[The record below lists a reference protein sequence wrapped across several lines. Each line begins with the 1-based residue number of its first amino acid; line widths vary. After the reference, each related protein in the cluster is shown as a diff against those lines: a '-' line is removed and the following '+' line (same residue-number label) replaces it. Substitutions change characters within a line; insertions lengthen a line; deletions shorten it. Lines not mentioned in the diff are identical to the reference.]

1 MKADF
6 FKRIFAY
13 MIDYF
18 IILLVLSFITA
29 NINVGSDITEKVN
42 NLTNEYKNGNITIEE
57 YNEEVLPLN
66 YELTK
71 RKLPVNVITCVIII
85 GYYIVF
91 AYFNKGQTL
100 GKKICKIR
108 VVNDKGERA
117 SIWNIL
123 IRSLFIYGI
132 ITTLYS
138 LISINFLDIESFN
151 YSVSVVSVIE
161 SLFIV
166 ISLLMMLYKKDGRG
180 LHDIIAKTKVI
191 GEDGK
196 KWKVLIL
203 LDIDLIGVIW
213 LVR

>member
-161 SLFIV
+161 CLFIV
-166 ISLLMMLYKKDGRG
+166 VSLLMMLYKKDGRG
-180 LHDIIAKTKVI
+180 LHDIVAKTKVI

-196 KWKVLIL
+196 KWK
-203 LDIDLIGVIW
+203 DLIKN
-213 LVR
+213 

>member
-191 GEDGK
+191 GEDDK
-196 KWKVLIL
+196 KWKELIKN
-203 LDIDLIGVIW
+203 
-213 LVR
+213 

>member
-57 YNEEVLPLN
+57 YNEEALPLN

-180 LHDIIAKTKVI
+180 LHDIVAKTKVI
-191 GEDGK
+191 GEDDK
-196 KWKVLIL
+196 KWKELIKN
-203 LDIDLIGVIW
+203 
-213 LVR
+213 

>member
-100 GKKICKIR
+100 GKKLCKIR

-166 ISLLMMLYKKDGRG
+166 ISLLMMLYKRDGRG

-191 GEDGK
+191 GEDDK
-196 KWKVLIL
+196 KWKELIKN
-203 LDIDLIGVIW
+203 
-213 LVR
+213 

>member
-42 NLTNEYKNGNITIEE
+42 NLTNEYKNGNITIAE

-161 SLFIV
+161 CLFIV

-191 GEDGK
+191 GEDDK
-196 KWKVLIL
+196 KWKELIKN
-203 LDIDLIGVIW
+203 
-213 LVR
+213 

>member
-13 MIDYF
+13 IIDYF

-57 YNEEVLPLN
+57 YNEEALPLN

-191 GEDGK
+191 GEDDK
-196 KWKVLIL
+196 KWKELIKN
-203 LDIDLIGVIW
+203 
-213 LVR
+213 

>member
-108 VVNDKGERA
+108 IVNDKGERA

-161 SLFIV
+161 CLFIV
-166 ISLLMMLYKKDGRG
+166 VSLLMMLYKKDGRG
-180 LHDIIAKTKVI
+180 LHDIVAKTKVI

-196 KWKVLIL
+196 KWKELIKN
-203 LDIDLIGVIW
+203 
-213 LVR
+213 

>member
-57 YNEEVLPLN
+57 YNVEVLPLN

-180 LHDIIAKTKVI
+180 LHDIVAKTKVI
-191 GEDGK
+191 GEDDK
-196 KWKVLIL
+196 KWKELIKN
-203 LDIDLIGVIW
+203 
-213 LVR
+213 

>member
-132 ITTLYS
+132 TTLYS

-191 GEDGK
+191 GEDDK
-196 KWKVLIL
+196 KWKELIKN
-203 LDIDLIGVIW
+203 
-213 LVR
+213 

>member
-100 GKKICKIR
+100 GKKLCKIR
-108 VVNDKGERA
+108 VVNDKSERA

-161 SLFIV
+161 CLFIV

-191 GEDGK
+191 GEDDK
-196 KWKVLIL
+196 KWKELIKN
-203 LDIDLIGVIW
+203 
-213 LVR
+213 

>member
-57 YNEEVLPLN
+57 YNEEALPLN

-117 SIWNIL
+117 SIW
-123 IRSLFIYGI
+123 SLFIYGI

-191 GEDGK
+191 GEDDK
-196 KWKVLIL
+196 KWKELIKN
-203 LDIDLIGVIW
+203 
-213 LVR
+213 

>member
-57 YNEEVLPLN
+57 YNEEALPLN

-138 LISINFLDIESFN
+138 LICINFLDIESFN

-191 GEDGK
+191 GEDDK
-196 KWKVLIL
+196 KWKELIKN
-203 LDIDLIGVIW
+203 
-213 LVR
+213 

>member
-57 YNEEVLPLN
+57 YNEEALPLN

-196 KWKVLIL
+196 KWKELIKN
-203 LDIDLIGVIW
+203 
-213 LVR
+213 

>member
-180 LHDIIAKTKVI
+180 LHDIVAKTKVI
-191 GEDGK
+191 GEDDK
-196 KWKVLIL
+196 KWKELIKN
-203 LDIDLIGVIW
+203 
-213 LVR
+213 

>member
-57 YNEEVLPLN
+57 YNEEALPLN

-191 GEDGK
+191 GEKNK
-196 KWKVLIL
+196 KWKELIKN
-203 LDIDLIGVIW
+203 
-213 LVR
+213 

>member
-166 ISLLMMLYKKDGRG
+166 ISLLMMLYKKDDRG

-196 KWKVLIL
+196 KWKELIKN
-203 LDIDLIGVIW
+203 
-213 LVR
+213 

>member
-138 LISINFLDIESFN
+138 LICINFLDIESFN

-180 LHDIIAKTKVI
+180 LHDIVAKTKVI
-191 GEDGK
+191 GEDDK
-196 KWKVLIL
+196 KWKELIKN
-203 LDIDLIGVIW
+203 
-213 LVR
+213 

>member
-191 GEDGK
+191 GEDDK
-196 KWKVLIL
+196 K
-203 LDIDLIGVIW
+203 
-213 LVR
+213 

>member
-29 NINVGSDITEKVN
+29 NINVGGDITEKVN

-57 YNEEVLPLN
+57 YNEEALPLN

-191 GEDGK
+191 GEDDK
-196 KWKVLIL
+196 KWKELIKN
-203 LDIDLIGVIW
+203 
-213 LVR
+213 

>member
-57 YNEEVLPLN
+57 YNEEALPLN

-117 SIWNIL
+117 CIWNIL

-191 GEDGK
+191 GEDDK
-196 KWKVLIL
+196 KWKELIKN
-203 LDIDLIGVIW
+203 
-213 LVR
+213 

>member
-1 MKADF
+1 MKSDF

-57 YNEEVLPLN
+57 YNEEALPLN

-180 LHDIIAKTKVI
+180 LHDIVAKTKVI
-191 GEDGK
+191 GEDDK
-196 KWKVLIL
+196 KWKELIKN
-203 LDIDLIGVIW
+203 
-213 LVR
+213 

>member
-91 AYFNKGQTL
+91 AYFNKRQTL

-196 KWKVLIL
+196 KWKELIKN
-203 LDIDLIGVIW
+203 
-213 LVR
+213 

>member
-1 MKADF
+1 MKAVF

-57 YNEEVLPLN
+57 YNEEALPLN

-191 GEDGK
+191 GEDDK
-196 KWKVLIL
+196 KWKELIKN
-203 LDIDLIGVIW
+203 
-213 LVR
+213 

>member
-57 YNEEVLPLN
+57 YNEEALPLN

-138 LISINFLDIESFN
+138 LICINFLDIESFN

-180 LHDIIAKTKVI
+180 LHDIVAKTKVI
-191 GEDGK
+191 GEDDK
-196 KWKVLIL
+196 KWKELIKN
-203 LDIDLIGVIW
+203 
-213 LVR
+213 

>member
-57 YNEEVLPLN
+57 YNEEALPLN

-91 AYFNKGQTL
+91 AYFNNGQTL

-151 YSVSVVSVIE
+151 YSVSVISVIE

-180 LHDIIAKTKVI
+180 LHDIIAKTRVI
-191 GEDGK
+191 GEDDK
-196 KWKVLIL
+196 KWKELIKN
-203 LDIDLIGVIW
+203 
-213 LVR
+213 

>member
-57 YNEEVLPLN
+57 YNEEALPLN

-191 GEDGK
+191 GEDDNK
-196 KWKVLIL
+196 RKELIKN
-203 LDIDLIGVIW
+203 
-213 LVR
+213 

>member
-66 YELTK
+66 YELIK

-196 KWKVLIL
+196 KWKELIKN
-203 LDIDLIGVIW
+203 
-213 LVR
+213 

>member
-57 YNEEVLPLN
+57 YNEEALPLN

-138 LISINFLDIESFN
+138 LICINFLDIESFN
-151 YSVSVVSVIE
+151 YSVSVISVIE

-180 LHDIIAKTKVI
+180 LHDIVAKTKVI
-191 GEDGK
+191 GEDDK
-196 KWKVLIL
+196 KWKELIKN
-203 LDIDLIGVIW
+203 
-213 LVR
+213 